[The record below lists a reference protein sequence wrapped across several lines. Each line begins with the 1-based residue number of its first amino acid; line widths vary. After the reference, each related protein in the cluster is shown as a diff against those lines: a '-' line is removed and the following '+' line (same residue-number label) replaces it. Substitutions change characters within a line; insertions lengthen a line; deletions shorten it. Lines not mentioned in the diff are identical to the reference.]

1 MNNGIVHWFRRG
13 LLILLL
19 FIGHSLQAD
28 IVYPARL
35 QLTET
40 SPGVYEVFF
49 VLPVI
54 QGKILRAQA
63 VFPEFCSAYSEPV
76 TEVDSY
82 QKKMRWQI
90 ACGENTLA
98 GQQIGI
104 DGLLGSQVDIILEVN
119 TLDGRIYQSTLSP
132 ARAYYTIPEAPGF
145 KDYIQIGT
153 LAAGRFVLLQ
163 WGLVLLVLLY
173 FLIWKSP
180 NFSHLLISLSGGLAL
195 GFFLDYKEWLL
206 VPSWAATTLPLA
218 VTAVISLG
226 AIVGKHANGQNLAKI
241 LIGICGVLA
250 GAAFMEAG
258 TPGGYTSLEAGIL
271 LGFSCLG
278 FLLGTWILI
287 SIARQISRVL
297 DLCPESLRRSLIL
310 LFSGLSLGL
319 FLWQMSLFWVV
330 PSMLPAIP
338 LLILSYVLILVLWT
352 LYSDV
357 KMSYWVIWT
366 GLIPGFTLG
375 FFGFG
380 IPYSPAIILSLQ
392 GTLLLFILFRRNPS
406 NLLVAVILLLSSLA
420 VGNYLQTVTA
430 DRLSYPLA
438 RSVFFILLLT
448 IMVVLVGLVLAYP
461 SIKAVRGKFLR
472 WGSILVL
479 LTSLI
484 LGGGI
489 VAALFTGAMRPAL
502 LSGFLPIP
510 VLSLVL
516 LISALLWWP
525 RKKKIHTEIDVKP
538 KAPLFS
544 VLAIILALFWLP
556 IHWNVRN
563 PWYSAENM
571 DSKAVHDLMEQKL
584 LNTYTAFNLS
594 EEEELFER
602 LNENLDE
609 DLLDPVYL
617 DSRRRL
623 TMGLREGSTVTVK
636 EVLLG
641 ELGEALDEYNGE
653 QELRY
658 PATWTVTAQV
668 KHLKHIH
675 YRKNKYTGTVGL
687 KSVDNTWKISEITLI
702 SEDREVIAS
711 SAL

>member
-1 MNNGIVHWFRRG
+1 MNNCFVYWLRRG

-19 FIGHSLQAD
+19 FIGPSLQAD

-40 SPGVYEVFF
+40 APGVYDVFF

-63 VFPEFCSAYSEPV
+63 VFPEFCASNSEPV

-104 DGLLGSQVDIILEVN
+104 DGLLGSQVDIILEVI
-119 TLDGRIYQSTLSP
+119 TLDGRTFQSTLSP
-132 ARAYYTIPEAPGF
+132 SRAYYTIPEAPGF

-153 LAAGRFVLLQ
+153 FPGGRFVLLQ
-163 WGLVLLVLLY
+163 WGLALLVLLY
-173 FLIWKSP
+173 FLIWRSP
-180 NFSHLLISLSGGLAL
+180 DFGQMLLILSGGLAL
-195 GFFLDYKEWLL
+195 GFFLVQKEWLL
-206 VPSWAATTLPLA
+206 VPSWAAATLSLG
-218 VTAVISLG
+218 VGAVIFSG
-226 AIVGKHANGQNLAKI
+226 AFVKEYGQGQTIAKI
-241 LIGICGVLA
+241 LIGICGVMA
-250 GAAFMEAG
+250 GAGFMEEG
-258 TPGGYTSLEAGIL
+258 TPGGYTSAESGIL

-278 FLLGTWILI
+278 FLLGTWILL
-287 SIARQISRVL
+287 SIGRQISRVL
-297 DLCPESLRRSLIL
+297 DLCYEGLRRTLIL
-310 LFSGLSLGL
+310 LLSGLILGA
-319 FLWQMSLFWVV
+319 FLWQLSLFWAV

-338 LLILSYVLILVLWT
+338 LLVLSYVLIVVFWT
-352 LYSDV
+352 LYSNV
-357 KMSYWVIWT
+357 KMAYWAVWA
-366 GLIPGFTLG
+366 GLIVGFALG
-375 FFGFG
+375 FSGYD
-380 IPYSPAIILSLQ
+380 IPYSWAFVLSLQ
-392 GTLLLFILFRRNPS
+392 SALLLFILFRKNPS
-406 NLLVAVILLLSSLA
+406 NLRVSGILLLSSLA
-420 VGNYLQTVTA
+420 LGNYLQTATA
-430 DRLSYPLA
+430 DHLSYPLA
-438 RSVFFILLLT
+438 RSVFFVLLLT
-448 IMVVLVGLVLAYP
+448 VLALLFGLVLRRP
-461 SIKAVRGKFLR
+461 WMAVVKSKILR
-472 WGSILVL
+472 WGSVFFLIV
-479 LTSLI
+479 SLA
-484 LGGGI
+484 LGVGI
-489 VAALFTGAMRPAL
+489 VATLYAGAIRPEL

-510 VLSLVL
+510 ILSLIL
-516 LISALLWWP
+516 LISAWLWWP
-525 RKKKIHTEIDVKP
+525 RKKKIHEEIEVKR
-538 KAPLFS
+538 KAPVFS

-556 IHWNVRN
+556 IHLNIRN
-563 PWYSAENM
+563 PWYSADTM
-571 DSKAVHDLMEQKL
+571 DAGVVHDLMESKL

-602 LNENLDE
+602 LSQNLDE

-641 ELGEALDEYNGE
+641 ELGEAIDADNAAE
-653 QELRY
+653 ELRY

>member
-1 MNNGIVHWFRRG
+1 MNNCFLHFFRRG

-19 FIGHSLQAD
+19 FCGSSLQAD

-40 SPGVYEVFF
+40 APGVYEVLF

-63 VFPEFCSAYSEPV
+63 VFPDFCSPNSEPV
-76 TEVDSY
+76 TEVNSY

-98 GQQIGI
+98 GNQIGI

-119 TLDGRIYQSTLSP
+119 TLDGRSYESTLSP
-132 ARAYYTIPEAPGF
+132 AKAYYTIPEAPGF

-180 NFSHLLISLSGGLAL
+180 NFGHLLITLSGGLAL
-195 GFFLDYKEWLL
+195 GFFLDQKEWLL
-206 VPSWAATTLPLA
+206 VPSWAAATLPLA
-218 VTAVISLG
+218 IAAVISIG
-226 AIVGKHANGQNLAKI
+226 AFIGKHAQGQKAAKI

-258 TPGGYTSLEAGIL
+258 TPGGYTPAESGIL
-271 LGFSCLG
+271 LVFSCLG
-278 FLLGTWILI
+278 FLTGTLVLI
-287 SIARQISRVL
+287 SIGRQISSVL
-297 DLCPESLRRSLIL
+297 ELCPESFRNNFIL
-310 LFSGLSLGL
+310 VGSGLALGT
-319 FLWQMSLFWVV
+319 FLWQLSLFWVA

-338 LLILSYVLILVLWT
+338 GLVLIHVLILVFWT
-352 LYSDV
+352 LYSEE
-357 KMSYWVIWT
+357 KMPYWVVWV
-366 GLIPGFTLG
+366 GFIPGFALG
-375 FFGFG
+375 VSGFE
-380 IPYSPAIILSLQ
+380 IPYSWAIILSLQ
-392 GTLLLFILFRRNPS
+392 CALLLFILFRKTPS
-406 NLLVAVILLLSSLA
+406 GLWVSAILLLSSLSL
-420 VGNYLQTVTA
+420 GNYLQTVTG

-448 IMVVLVGLVLAYP
+448 IMGMLLGLVLRFP
-461 SIKAVRGKFLR
+461 WIKEVRGKFLH

-479 LTSLI
+479 LTSLVI
-484 LGGGI
+484 GVGI
-489 VAALFTGAMRPAL
+489 AAALFTGTMRPAL
-502 LSGFLPIP
+502 LSGFLPLP

-516 LISALLWWP
+516 LVAALLWWP
-525 RKKKIHTEIDVKP
+525 RKKKIHTEINVKP
-538 KAPLFS
+538 KAPVFS

-556 IHWNVRN
+556 IQLNVRN

-571 DSKAVHDLMEQKL
+571 DSKVVHDLIEQKL

-609 DLLDPVYL
+609 DLLDPIYL

-641 ELGEALDEYNGE
+641 ELGEAIDANKVVE
-653 QELRY
+653 ELRY

>member
-1 MNNGIVHWFRRG
+1 MNSCFMYWLRRG

-19 FIGHSLQAD
+19 FIGPSLQAD

-40 SPGVYEVFF
+40 APGVYEVFF

-90 ACGENTLA
+90 TCGENTLA

-104 DGLLGSQVDIILEVN
+104 DGLLGSQVDIILEIN
-119 TLDGRIYQSTLSP
+119 TLDGRAYESTLSP
-132 ARAYYTIPEAPGF
+132 AQAYYTIPEAPVF
-145 KDYIQIGT
+145 QDYLQNGT
-153 LAAGRFVLLQ
+153 LPGGRFVLLQ

-173 FLIWKSP
+173 FLIWRNP
-180 NFSHLLISLSGGLAL
+180 DFRLLLLTLSGGLAL
-195 GFFLDYKEWLL
+195 GFFLDQNEWLL
-206 VPSWAATTLPLA
+206 VPSWAAATLPLGA
-218 VTAVISLG
+218 AAVISLN
-226 AIVGKHANGQNLAKI
+226 ALVKKNDPGQALAKT
-241 LIGICGVLA
+241 LIGICGMLA
-250 GAAFMEAG
+250 GAGFMEAG
-258 TPGGYTSLEAGIL
+258 TPGGYTSGESGIL

-278 FLLGTWILI
+278 FVLGAWILL
-287 SIARQISRVL
+287 SIGRQISRVL
-297 DLCPESLRRSLIL
+297 DLCPKSFRRSLIL
-310 LFSGLSLGL
+310 LFSGLALGL
-319 FLWQMSLFWVV
+319 FLWQISLFWVV
-330 PSMLPAIP
+330 PTMLPAIP

-357 KMSYWVIWT
+357 KIPYWAVWG
-366 GLIPGFTLG
+366 GLIPGFALG
-375 FFGFG
+375 FSGFE
-380 IPYSPAIILSLQ
+380 IPYSWAIILSLQ
-392 GTLLLFILFRRNPS
+392 SALLLFILFRKNPS
-406 NLLVAVILLLSSLA
+406 YPWVSGILLLSSLA
-420 VGNYLQTVTA
+420 VGNYLQEVTA

-438 RSVFFILLLT
+438 RSVFFVLLLT
-448 IMVVLVGLVLAYP
+448 VLALLFGFVLGRP
-461 SIKAVRGKFLR
+461 WMAVVKRNILR
-472 WGSILVL
+472 WGSVFFLVV
-479 LTSLI
+479 SLA
-484 LGGGI
+484 LGIGI
-489 VAALFTGAMRPAL
+489 VTTLYAGAIRPEL

-510 VLSLVL
+510 ILSLIL
-516 LISALLWWP
+516 LISAWLWWP
-525 RKKKIHTEIDVKP
+525 RKKKIHEEIEVKQ
-538 KAPLFS
+538 KAPVFS

-556 IHWNVRN
+556 VHLNIRN

-571 DSKAVHDLMEQKL
+571 DAGVVHDLMESKL

-602 LNENLDE
+602 LSQNLDE
-609 DLLDPVYL
+609 DLLDHVYL

-623 TMGLREGSTVTVK
+623 TMGLREGSTVTVR

-641 ELGEALDEYNGE
+641 ELGEAIDADNVAE
-653 QELRY
+653 ELRY

>member
-1 MNNGIVHWFRRG
+1 MNNRIMYWLRRG
-13 LLILLL
+13 LPILLL
-19 FIGHSLQAD
+19 LIGPKLQAD

-40 SPGVYEVFF
+40 APGVYEVFF

-63 VFPEFCSAYSEPV
+63 VFPEFCSSYSEPV

-90 ACGENTLA
+90 SCGENTLA

-104 DGLLGSQVDIILEVN
+104 DGLLGSQVDIILEIN
-119 TLDGRIYQSTLSP
+119 TLDGRIYGSTLSP
-132 ARAYYTIPEAPGF
+132 ARAYYTIPEPPAF
-145 KDYIQIGT
+145 KDYVQIGT
-153 LAAGRFVLLQ
+153 FPAGRFVLLQ
-163 WGLVLLVLLY
+163 WGLAVLVLLY
-173 FLIWKSP
+173 FLIFRNP
-180 NFSHLLISLSGGLAL
+180 DFRLLLITLSGGLAL
-195 GFFLDYKEWLL
+195 GFFLDHNEWLL
-206 VPSWAATTLPLA
+206 VPSWAATLLPLGA
-218 VTAVISLG
+218 AAVISLG
-226 AIVGKHANGQNLAKI
+226 AFVKKHTQNQAIGKT

-250 GAAFMEAG
+250 GAGFMEEG
-258 TPGGYTSLEAGIL
+258 TPGGYTSAESGIL
-271 LGFSCLG
+271 LGFACLG

-287 SIARQISRVL
+287 SIGRQTSRVL
-297 DLCPESLRRSLIL
+297 DLCPDSFRRTFIL
-310 LFSGLSLGL
+310 LFSGLALGA

-338 LLILSYVLILVLWT
+338 LLLHSYILILVFWT
-352 LYSDV
+352 FYSKV
-357 KMSYWVIWT
+357 KMPDWVVWA
-366 GLIPGFTLG
+366 GLIPGFVLG
-375 FFGFG
+375 FSGLD

-392 GTLLLFILFRRNPS
+392 GALLLFIFFGKNPS
-406 NLLVAVILLLSSLA
+406 KFWVYGILLLSSLA
-420 VGNYLQTVTA
+420 VGNYLQSATA

-438 RSVFFILLLT
+438 RSVFFVLLLT
-448 IMVVLVGLVLAYP
+448 ILALLFSLVLRHPWMA
-461 SIKAVRGKFLR
+461 AVKGKILR
-472 WGSILVL
+472 WGSVFFLVVS
-479 LTSLI
+479 LT
-484 LGGGI
+484 LGGVI
-489 VAALFTGAMRPAL
+489 VASLYTTAMRPAL
-502 LSGFLPIP
+502 LSGLLPIP
-510 VLSLVL
+510 VLSFVL
-516 LISALLWWP
+516 LISAWLWWP
-525 RKKKIHTEIDVKP
+525 RKKKIHTEIEVKQ
-538 KAPLFS
+538 KAPVVSL
-544 VLAIILALFWLP
+544 VLLILALLWLP
-556 IHWNVRN
+556 IHLNIRN
-563 PWYSAENM
+563 PWYSADKM
-571 DSKAVHDLMEQKL
+571 DSGVVHDLMESKL

-602 LNENLDE
+602 LSQNLDE
-609 DLLDPVYL
+609 DLLDHVYL

-623 TMGLREGSTVTVK
+623 TMGLRDGSTVTVK

-641 ELGEALDEYNGE
+641 ELGDVIDSDYATE
-653 QELRY
+653 ELRY